1 MHPYECP
8 GRKPAI
14 VVAACAALTVASVA
28 AASAADKTDRAST
41 SGIIT
46 AQSQAPA
53 ASGQAEADK
62 KTAERALERTLVSTG
77 ALLLPLGQAEIEP
90 GFSYARSE
98 QNAPVVFTSGGASVI
113 AEQKVNSDTVS
124 TAVQFR
130 VGLPADAQLELN
142 VPYSHVT
149 EETVTEVG
157 FQPQT
162 RSTVRRSGMGDV
174 SVALA
179 KALLVERGWR
189 PNLVARLTWDS
200 DTGKTGLN
208 GAGYNEARFSLV
220 ATQRQDPLVFLGE
233 LSYQKAF
240 EKDGVKPGDETGIA
254 LGALLAASPETSLR
268 VVLDQTFVSDA
279 EVGGRSLPGSRT
291 VASTLTFGASSI
303 IGVGK
308 FLDFTVQTG
317 LTEAAPAYAF
327 GVALAMR
334 FGSPRGSAR

>member
-1 MHPYECP
+1 MHPGECSNW
-8 GRKPAI
+8 KPAI
-14 VVAACAALTVASVA
+14 VLAVCAALA
-28 AASAADKTDRAST
+28 AASIAATSAADKADQTNAT
-41 SGIIT
+41 GIIT

-53 ASGQAEADK
+53 APGQPEADK

-77 ALLLPLGQAEIEP
+77 ALLLPLGQADIEP
-90 GFSYARSE
+90 GFSYIRSE
-98 QNAPVVFTSGGASVI
+98 QRAPVVFTSGGASVI
-113 AEQKVNSDTVS
+113 AEQQVNSDIVG
-124 TAVQFR
+124 AVVQLR
-130 VGLPADAQLELN
+130 IGLPADAQVEFN

-157 FQPQT
+157 FQPQART
-162 RSTVRRSGMGDV
+162 TMRHSGMGDV

-200 DTGKTGLN
+200 DTGKTELN
-208 GAGYNEARFSLV
+208 GSGFNEARISLV
-220 ATQRQDPLVFLGE
+220 ATQRQDPLVFLWE

-240 EKDGVKPGDETGIA
+240 EKDGVKPGDEAG
-254 LGALLAASPETSLR
+254 LSFGALLAASPETSLR
-268 VVLDQTFVSDA
+268 VVLNQIFVSDI
-279 EVGGRSLPGSRT
+279 ELGGSSLPGSRT

-303 IGVGK
+303 IGAGK

-317 LTEAAPAYAF
+317 LTDAAPAYAF

-334 FGSPRGSAR
+334 FGAPR

>member
-1 MHPYECP
+1 MHPGECSSW
-8 GRKPAI
+8 KPAI
-14 VVAACAALTVASVA
+14 VLAVCVVFA
-28 AASAADKTDRAST
+28 AASAAAADKADQANAT
-41 SGIIT
+41 GIIM
-46 AQSQAPA
+46 AQSQTPA
-53 ASGQAEADK
+53 APGQLEADK
-62 KTAERALERTLVSTG
+62 KAAERALDRTLVSTG

-90 GFSYARSE
+90 SFSYVRSE
-98 QNAPVVFTSGGASVI
+98 QRAPVVLTSGGVSVI
-113 AEQKVNSDTVS
+113 AEQKVNSDTVG
-124 TAVQFR
+124 TAVQLR
-130 VGLPADAQLELN
+130 VGLPADAQVELN

-162 RSTVRRSGMGDV
+162 RTTVRHSGMGDV

-200 DTGKTGLN
+200 DTGKTELN
-208 GAGYNEARFSLV
+208 GSGFNEARISLV

-233 LSYQKAF
+233 VSYQKAF
-240 EKDGVKPGDETGIA
+240 EKDGVKPGDEAGLA

-268 VVLDQTFVSDA
+268 VVLNQTFVSDA
-279 EVGGRSLPGSRT
+279 EFGGSPLPGSRT

-303 IGVGK
+303 IGAGK
-308 FLDFTVQTG
+308 FLDFTIQTG
-317 LTEAAPAYAF
+317 LTDAAPAYAF

-334 FGSPRGSAR
+334 FGTPR